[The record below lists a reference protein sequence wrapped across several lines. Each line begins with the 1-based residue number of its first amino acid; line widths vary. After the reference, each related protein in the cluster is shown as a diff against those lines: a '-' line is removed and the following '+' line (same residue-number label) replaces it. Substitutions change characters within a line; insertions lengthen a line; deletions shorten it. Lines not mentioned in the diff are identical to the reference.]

1 MLSLEM
7 DPHKYSQLI
16 FNKGA
21 KDRIGEKQFFH
32 KWYENNLTSPAKT
45 NKQTNKTKN
54 LNLDLTLFTK
64 INSKWITDLNVRYK
78 TMKLLGGNIQ
88 EHLDN
93 LECKNDFL
101 DKTLEA

>member
-1 MLSLEM
+1 MSLEI

-32 KWYENNLTSPAKT
+32 KWNENNLTSPAKKKKK
-45 NKQTNKTKN
+45 NKN
-54 LNLDLTLFTK
+54 LNLDLTPFTK

-101 DKTLEA
+101 KHQRHDS